1 LLLVEGSG
9 YQEAT
14 GSVATCW
21 KPYLKETNIML
32 EDATCYETSMRYPTN
47 VKLLWESTEWSY
59 YQLRLM
65 CKYLKIRMPRNK
77 YEEQWDKYNNYS
89 HKRKRTHKETAKRT
103 RSLLYL
109 LEKILR
115 LLNEIENRYQ
125 EQLELS
131 KAYYQKIKI
140 IRKVL
145 KQQQEILKQERVYR
159 IVL

>member
-1 LLLVEGSG
+1 
-9 YQEAT
+9 
-14 GSVATCW
+14 
-21 KPYLKETNIML
+21 M
-32 EDATCYETSMRYPTN
+32 
-47 VKLLWESTEWSY
+47 SY

-77 YEEQWDKYNNYS
+77 YEEQWTS
-89 HKRKRTHKETAKRT
+89 ITITAISVRGRIKKQPN
-103 RSLLYL
+103 
-109 LEKILR
+109 EPGAVIFIGKDIR

-145 KQQQEILKQERVYR
+145 KQQQEIFETGKSVP